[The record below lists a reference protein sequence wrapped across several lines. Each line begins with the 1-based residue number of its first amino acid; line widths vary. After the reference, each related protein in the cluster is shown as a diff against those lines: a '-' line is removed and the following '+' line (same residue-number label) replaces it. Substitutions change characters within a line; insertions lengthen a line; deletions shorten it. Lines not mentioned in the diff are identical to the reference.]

1 MKKKRIIIGVIL
13 AVVAVVYTILV
24 AKVDVK
30 AIGPENS
37 EVGFA
42 SINGPIHEKL
52 PYNET
57 FYKISKYAGLL
68 PFLFV
73 AFYGLQGVM
82 QLIKEKSFSGVDLR
96 LYKLCAFYVMFAI
109 IYVLFEKLAV
119 NYRPVI
125 IDAAEGLEASFPSTH
140 TLLAICLCGSS
151 LMIAKY
157 YIKNETLLK
166 VLNIATWALMLIIV
180 IARIISGVHWA
191 SDILGGVII
200 SLAMLTLLSAGVGE
214 TEEGKRAK

>member
-1 MKKKRIIIGVIL
+1 MNKKRLIIGIIL
-13 AVVAVVYTILV
+13 VVVAIVYTILV

-37 EVGFA
+37 EVGF
-42 SINGPIHEKL
+42 SSLNGPVHDKL

-82 QLIKEKSFSGVDLR
+82 QLIKGKSFGEVDLR
-96 LYKLCAFYVMFAI
+96 LYKLCAFYVVFAV

-125 IDAAEGLEASFPSTH
+125 IDVAEGLEASYPSTH

-151 LMIAKY
+151 LMLAKY
-157 YIKNETLLK
+157 YVKNETLLK
-166 VLNIATWALMLIIV
+166 VLNIATWGLMLVIV
-180 IARIISGVHWA
+180 VARIISGVHWA
-191 SDILGGVII
+191 SDIIGGVII
-200 SLAMLTLLSAGVGE
+200 SLAMLTVLSSLIGDE
-214 TEEGKRAK
+214 EEGKRAK